1 MGSDSFFLLFFH
13 KLVLL
18 IFKMNTIGDYVC
30 INSKYVKSITKKKS
44 IENNYEA
51 LKINI
56 FSKIYYLELFFPP
69 VSKDFFLSFFFR
81 LHCAAC
87 RVLVPWPGIKPKPPA
102 LGAQS
107 LYHWIAREVL
117 QRFIFLFPSSQS
129 FQQCSTKRIL

>member
-1 MGSDSFFLLFFH
+1 MGRYSFFLLFFH

-18 IFKMNTIGDYVC
+18 MFKMNTIGDYVC
-30 INSKYVKSITKKKS
+30 INSKCIKSIIKKKS

-56 FSKIYYLELFFPP
+56 FLKIYYLELFSPQFPKI
-69 VSKDFFLSFFFR
+69 SFFLFFR
-81 LHCAAC
+81 LHCAAY

-107 LYHWIAREVL
+107 LPHWITREVL
-117 QRFIFLFPSSQS
+117 QRFIFLFISSQS